1 MNHTNIATV
10 LLMLAMIMILLS
22 LSACN
27 PSTIKDC
34 EFNPG
39 VDITQKEKISEA
51 ERKSGKK
58 PSKLESDLP
67 VKVSPKGEVTCSF

>member
-1 MNHTNIATV
+1 
-10 LLMLAMIMILLS
+10 MLAMIMILLS
-22 LSACN
+22 GCGARN
-27 PSTIKDC
+27 IKNC

-58 PSKLESDLP
+58 PSKLESELP
-67 VKVSPKGEVTCSF
+67 VKVSPKGEVTCTF

>member
-1 MNHTNIATV
+1 
-10 LLMLAMIMILLS
+10 MLAMIMILLS
-22 LSACN
+22 GCN

-51 ERKSGKK
+51 ERKSGKN
-58 PSKLESDLP
+58 PSKLESELP

>member
-1 MNHTNIATV
+1 MNHTNIAIV

-22 LSACN
+22 GCN

-51 ERKSGKK
+51 ERKSGKN
-58 PSKLESDLP
+58 PSKLESELP